1 MLFSD
6 MYPIFGKTF
15 TSTREKNQT
24 EKPKKIQTFILQNII
39 YVPKQKAI
47 TWPGVSNFHV
57 LVLRL
62 FHRHVWFTKDF
73 GADLVHHHKPVSK
86 TYRPKTGILIL

>member
-6 MYPIFGKTF
+6 MYPIFRKTF

-24 EKPKKIQTFILQNII
+24 EKPKTIQTFILQNII

-47 TWPGVSNFHV
+47 TWSGVSNFHV
-57 LVLRL
+57 LVLRR
-62 FHRHVWFTKDF
+62 FHMH
-73 GADLVHHHKPVSK
+73 
-86 TYRPKTGILIL
+86 I